1 MKGKKG
7 EFAKCVMNVEV
18 VTLEVPEYSITTAIN
33 VSFGFNFSSR
43 HARGRMAVKV
53 PGDDVPSWQHVD

>member
-18 VTLEVPEYSITTAIN
+18 VTLELPKYSVTTPIN
-33 VSFGFNFSSR
+33 VSFGFNFSSQ
-43 HARGRMAVKV
+43 HVRGRTAVKM
-53 PGDDVPSWQHVD
+53 PGDDTLSRQHVD